1 MLSSNE
7 WDPLKSVIVGIA
19 DDARIPWLDPSLR
32 YVNYASTHDTK
43 SIPKGPYPQQVI
55 EEANEDL
62 ETFCDFLRKESITVY
77 RPDKKVKP
85 KYYNYCPRD
94 TVLVHKDLI
103 LATPIPLKAR
113 LDEYKA
119 MEDILSQHGNI
130 TVAPR
135 HNSYRLYNT
144 KCLGNPTVLAL
155 YERDPAFDAANIL
168 RANDD
173 LFYLVSNSGNHMGV
187 TYLRELVQGKGIRVH
202 TLTGIYSYMHLDS
215 TITFLR
221 EGLMLLNPERIRSV
235 DQLPEHLRK
244 WDVIWCPEPV
254 DIGHYPGFC
263 NSSPWINMNL
273 LSINPRLVVLEKHQE
288 PLRRKLENYGIE
300 CAMLPMRH
308 ARTLGGCFHC
318 VTLDLERNT

>member
-43 SIPKGPYPQQVI
+43 AIPKGPYPEQVI

-62 ETFCDFLRKESITVY
+62 EIFVDFLRKESVNVY
-77 RPDKKVKP
+77 RPDKAIKP

-94 TVLVHKDLI
+94 TVIVHKDLI
-103 LATPIPLKAR
+103 LATPTPLKAR

-119 MEDILSQHGNI
+119 MEGVLSQYGKI

-155 YERDPAFDAANIL
+155 HERDPAFDAANVL

-173 LFYLVSNSGNHMGV
+173 LFYLVSNSGNHTGV
-187 TYLRELVQGKGIRVH
+187 TYLRELTQSKGIRVH

-235 DQLPEHLRK
+235 DQLPDHLRK